1 MNMENT
7 EQDYKRTV
15 YFDMDGVL
23 ADFDKKFYDITGKSS
38 DETPDPELWGAIDA
52 YVKARFF
59 SELDW
64 MPGGKEMWDFVKA
77 NFLKQKILSA
87 LGKSDKIDR
96 QTTQGKLAWLRHN
109 IPDLQL
115 DDIILVENK
124 HKKRHYSKPGDIIID
139 DTEVVIQEWIKKGGI
154 AIFHRNAAETIA
166 QLKKYV

>member
-1 MNMENT
+1 
-7 EQDYKRTV
+7 
-15 YFDMDGVL
+15 
-23 ADFDKKFYDITGKSS
+23 
-38 DETPDPELWGAIDA
+38 
-52 YVKARFF
+52 
-59 SELDW
+59 